1 MKIFDSHIHLFTDK
15 IIRNVQQKKEM
26 VKQLK
31 LQTNGA
37 EKRSNAHQLKEDM
50 ESFNFQGALLLPTA
64 NAAGVRKTNLD
75 CINTAATVPF
85 ITTAGTLHPDAPDI
99 KGELAFLRQHRV
111 RVIKLCSFSQGF
123 VLDGPKA
130 IEMFDTIQSA
140 NEKSD
145 APFAV
150 VLDTLRTA
158 DRFFGTHPDFNT
170 TPKRLARLVD
180 RYPGI
185 NFIGA
190 HMGGLDAPYDEIR
203 RHLTA
208 RSNLYLDTSNA
219 AHTLS
224 GTAFCTLVAQHGP
237 DHIVFG
243 TDWPWFTH
251 KREVHLIDSLLERA
265 GFNEKAKT
273 KVFYANICRLIS
285 TDCY

>member
-1 MKIFDSHIHLFTDK
+1 MKIFDSHIHIFTEK

-26 VKQLK
+26 VKRLK
-31 LQTNGA
+31 LQANGA
-37 EKRSNAHQLKEDM
+37 EKRSNVYQLKEDM
-50 ESFNFQGALLLPTA
+50 GSFDFEGALLLPTA
-64 NAAGVRKTNLD
+64 NVAGVRKTNLD
-75 CINTAATVPF
+75 CINTAAAAPF
-85 ITTAGTLHPDAPDI
+85 ITTAGTLHPDAPDA
-99 KGELAFLRQHRV
+99 KEELAFLRQHRV

-145 APFAV
+145 TPFTV

-158 DRFFGTHPDFNT
+158 DRHFSTHPDFNT

-203 RHLTA
+203 RHLTT
-208 RSNLYLDTSNA
+208 RSNFYLDTSNA

-224 GTAFCTLVAQHGP
+224 DKAFCTLVAHHGP
-237 DHIVFG
+237 DRIVFG

-251 KREVHLIDSLLERA
+251 KREVHLIDSLLDKV
-265 GFNEKAKT
+265 GFNEKEKT
-273 KVFYANICRLIS
+273 KVFYANIYRLIEI
-285 TDCY
+285 